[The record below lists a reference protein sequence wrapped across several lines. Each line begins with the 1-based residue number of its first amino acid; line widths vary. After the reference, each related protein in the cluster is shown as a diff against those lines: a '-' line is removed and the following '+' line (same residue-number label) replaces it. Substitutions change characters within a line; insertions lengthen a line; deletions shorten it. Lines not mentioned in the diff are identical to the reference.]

1 MIIIINHH
9 WQSSSSIII
18 IDNHHHQSS
27 SSSSSRI
34 VYSTG
39 IYLTTRILRFVFS
52 IQIWKS
58 KNKIKLNRQL
68 TPPPHH
74 HHQHHQYHQ
83 YHVSYHRLLLL
94 LLLLLLSPI
103 FIMRI
108 IISAKLVNIMKRG
121 AGSNPTL
128 DSGRMCGQQPS
139 QEVHCS
145 TKAHSRQRQNVG
157 VFSCRVREYLAE
169 FRGSTCQQVFR
180 RVELMSL
187 YINDEIR

>member
-9 WQSSSSIII
+9 WQSSSSTIII
-18 IDNHHHQSS
+18 INHHHH
-27 SSSSSRI
+27 RRRELCI
-34 VYSTG
+34 RLGYTWRRE
-39 IYLTTRILRFVFS
+39 LLRFVFS

-68 TPPPHH
+68 TPPPPH

-108 IISAKLVNIMKRG
+108 IISAKLFNIMKRG